1 MFLSIADMIILGM
14 GCIALVIWLVIYFA
28 SKKYDAMFVNLS
40 EDEFKFKDIF
50 SMGYWVMEKIKYS
63 YRSKW
68 DRKLRQELEILY
80 EAKYVDYY
88 LRVTYAQGISYA
100 MVLFLGAFILYG
112 LSGEIAAFVIMV
124 GFAVLAMYYILT
136 LADEKIKKRSEK
148 ILSDFSEVVSKLAL
162 LTNAGMILKEAWELI
177 ASQGEGIFYDEMRL
191 AVDDM
196 NNGVSE
202 KEAIRR
208 LGVRCMIPEVKKF
221 STTLIQG
228 IEKGNSEL
236 SAMLLAQ
243 SNEVWNMRQQNVRR
257 LGEKASSKLMIPIF
271 MMFIGIVIMV
281 IIPIFANL
289 GSV

>member
-1 MFLSIADMIILGM
+1 MFLSIADMIILGI
-14 GCIALVIWLVIYFA
+14 GCVVLVIWLGIFFA
-28 SKKYDAMFVNLS
+28 SKKYDTLFVNLS
-40 EDEFKFKDIF
+40 EEQFKYKDLF
-50 SMGYWVMEKIKYS
+50 SMGYWVMEKSKYS

-80 EAKYVDYY
+80 EPKYVDYY
-88 LRVTYAQGISYA
+88 LRVVYAQAISYA
-100 MVLFLGAFILYG
+100 MVLFVAAFIVYG
-112 LSGEIAAFVIMV
+112 LSGEIAAFVIMI
-124 GFAVLAMYYILT
+124 GFSLLAVYYVMT
-136 LADEKIKKRSEK
+136 LADEKIKKRSEE
-148 ILSDFSEVVSKLAL
+148 ILCDFSEVVSKLAL
-162 LTNAGMILKEAWELI
+162 LTNAGMILKEAWEVI
-177 ASQGEGIFYDEMRL
+177 ADQGQGIFYDEMRI
-191 AVDDM
+191 AVNDM
-196 NNGVSE
+196 NNGISE

-208 LGVRCMIPEVKKF
+208 FGIRCMIPEVKKF

-271 MMFIGIVIMV
+271 MMFIGIIIMV
-281 IIPIFANL
+281 TIPIFANL